1 MREQGFTAQE
11 AYEYMKKAKNVSGN
25 VNKGQLVEDLMDDIM
40 VNKKGYTKLPS
51 KVEGNHGIDG
61 VYVKYDKNGNIK
73 ELVIAEAKFGRSR
86 LGKTSMGRQMSDQW
100 IDGNINKML
109 RSDDVATRNAGRI
122 LDDYINNRG
131 GIYSK
136 QLLRLKKTGHLS
148 IK

>member
-1 MREQGFTAQE
+1 
-11 AYEYMKKAKNVSGN
+11 
-25 VNKGQLVEDLMDDIM
+25 
-40 VNKKGYTKLPS
+40 
-51 KVEGNHGIDG
+51 
-61 VYVKYDKNGNIK
+61 
-73 ELVIAEAKFGRSR
+73 
-86 LGKTSMGRQMSDQW
+86 MGRQMSDQW